1 MQCFTHRAL
10 RSLNVDLLRRQG
22 CIALR
27 EMWRGRER
35 MARRSLALLTAA
47 LLLLSPGGGV
57 CFPTAS
63 IAVPRIRAFSG
74 TLHTRARGAPE
85 RAASFVVMATARQG
99 KTPQQSKRRAA
110 LGRICALILCTGAGC
125 STAMDPVAAVEPQAA
140 LARGSIKVR
149 AGATAPSSGAV
160 FVTAR
165 LAGAVKGFSPSRDLS
180 PIASVKIPVC
190 RYVQCVRI
198 LRRSNNAI
206 SHEHTHLQVSDST
219 SAPLAFELTLEN
231 LTPEGMDS
239 GGTWWA
245 GRLCTADACPERERD
260 TSLRSLRLHD
270 FLAHFFF
277 AYANR
282 KGPRAV
288 SALG

>member
-1 MQCFTHRAL
+1 
-10 RSLNVDLLRRQG
+10 
-22 CIALR
+22 
-27 EMWRGRER
+27 

-125 STAMDPVAAVEPQAA
+125 STAMDPVAAVEPGAA

-190 RYVQCVRI
+190 TYQIRAMCVHPEALQQR
-198 LRRSNNAI
+198 NFT
-206 SHEHTHLQVSDST
+206 HTHARARTHTHTHTHTCRST
-219 SAPLAFELTLEN
+219 
-231 LTPEGMDS
+231 
-239 GGTWWA
+239 
-245 GRLCTADACPERERD
+245 TARPH
-260 TSLRSLRLHD
+260 L
-270 FLAHFFF
+270 
-277 AYANR
+277 
-282 KGPRAV
+282 
-288 SALG
+288 